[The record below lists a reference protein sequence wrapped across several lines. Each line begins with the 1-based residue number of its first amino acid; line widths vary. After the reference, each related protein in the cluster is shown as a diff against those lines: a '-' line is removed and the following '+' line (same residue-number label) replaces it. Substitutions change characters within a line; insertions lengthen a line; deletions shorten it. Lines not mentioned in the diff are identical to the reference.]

1 MMVTDPTLQ
10 TIEMSSRVT
19 VINFTQCPACG
30 SLSHQNMSTKQK
42 LTVSVKL
49 QQFHSQTTIS
59 TYARTRFLW
68 SISCCVW
75 PSDSDKNLAQG
86 PEFFANINKND
97 ATSGHFQLFS
107 ARTAT
112 STLILRMQYDLLLL
126 ALRLTQIQARH
137 TIPKTFCRFFFPFF
151 FLFFPKH
158 ILIETKL
165 KRRRKCNSRR
175 PVKKPTMRPSESTK
189 FGNRIVLSH

>member
-1 MMVTDPTLQ
+1 
-10 TIEMSSRVT
+10 MSSLWQPVPPKH
-19 VINFTQCPACG
+19 VHKTQTNSFSEIA
-30 SLSHQNMSTKQK
+30 
-42 LTVSVKL
+42 
-49 QQFHSQTTIS
+49 TIS
-59 TYARTRFLW
+59 QSNNNFYVCKNSFFIVNFLL
-68 SISCCVW
+68 W

-86 PEFFANINKND
+86 PEFFANINKNY

-126 ALRLTQIQARH
+126 ALGLTQIQARH
-137 TIPKTFCRFFFPFF
+137 TISKTFCRFFFS
-151 FLFFPKH
+151 PKH